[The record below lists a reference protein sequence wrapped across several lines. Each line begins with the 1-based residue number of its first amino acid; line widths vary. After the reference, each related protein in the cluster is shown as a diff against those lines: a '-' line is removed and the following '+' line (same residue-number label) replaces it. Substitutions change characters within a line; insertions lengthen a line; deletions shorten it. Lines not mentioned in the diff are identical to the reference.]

1 MVRLIFFVSYTCIF
15 CAVATRMVIEVQG
28 QCLFMQLATNLCS
41 PLLIKRSTGVDG
53 GKCYVAIKVRLAGRF

>member
-1 MVRLIFFVSYTCIF
+1 
-15 CAVATRMVIEVQG
+15 VATRMVIEVQG